1 MFSFLKKFIFFFWE
15 INYFIAIKAK
25 IGNSKEDNVFF
36 SIFITS
42 LFFTFAI
49 SPLFFFF
56 QIEKLYGFDVKIISV
71 LLFLI
76 YSGIQLNFLFNR
88 KKRYLELKQN
98 YYSASSLF
106 LYFLTWLFILLFL
119 GISMI
124 YDFFDGNFYSF
135 INFIFKNYSL

>member
-1 MFSFLKKFIFFFWE
+1 MFSFLKKFIFYFWE

-49 SPLFFFF
+49 SPLFFFL
-56 QIEKLYGFDVKIISV
+56 QIEKQYGLDVKIISV

-124 YDFFDGNFYSF
+124 YDFFDGNFNSF